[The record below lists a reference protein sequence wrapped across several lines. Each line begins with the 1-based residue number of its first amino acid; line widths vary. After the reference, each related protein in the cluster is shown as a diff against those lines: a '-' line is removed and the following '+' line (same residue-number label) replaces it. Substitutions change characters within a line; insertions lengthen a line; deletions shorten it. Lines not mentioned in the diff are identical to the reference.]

1 MELSCA
7 HQTMGF
13 LPGCNPYR
21 KGLGLN
27 WKVQVLADGRLALGS
42 LLPVLH
48 SLQKT
53 ALLFSVCICSGE
65 AQRTVHGHQMNTCEK
80 HPQVD

>member
-27 WKVQVLADGRLALGS
+27 WKVQVLADGRLA
-42 LLPVLH
+42 VL
-48 SLQKT
+48 
-53 ALLFSVCICSGE
+53 SVHMFRRGPENSPWSSDE
-65 AQRTVHGHQMNTCEK
+65 HV
-80 HPQVD
+80 

>member
-21 KGLGLN
+21 KELGLN

-42 LLPVLH
+42 LLPELH

-53 ALLFSVCICSGE
+53 ALLFRRGPENSPWSSDELV
-65 AQRTVHGHQMNTCEK
+65 
-80 HPQVD
+80 